1 MGARRLLGHYAVR
14 DASAER
20 SRRESEN
27 DVTKWIER
35 TPQTM
40 ATYAKASLVYLAFMT
55 VWVYGFANTQR
66 AVPGLVML
74 VALVLPMFLH
84 FAIGFAM
91 PRQETFCLLAFPPLL
106 ALVGPGVNTMLW
118 VPLVMMMVFPGA
130 LRPPRALPP
139 PPRRATRGR
148 GLLLGVHGGQGLA
161 PAPARRPVMPP

>member
-55 VWVYGFANTQR
+55 VWVYGFANTSGPFR
-66 AVPGLVML
+66 AS
-74 VALVLPMFLH
+74 
-84 FAIGFAM
+84 
-91 PRQETFCLLAFPPLL
+91 
-106 ALVGPGVNTMLW
+106 
-118 VPLVMMMVFPGA
+118 
-130 LRPPRALPP
+130 
-139 PPRRATRGR
+139 
-148 GLLLGVHGGQGLA
+148 
-161 PAPARRPVMPP
+161 